1 MLGVSN
7 TSSGRA
13 LGLLIAIAL
22 VSLLV
27 PSGCGDSAN
36 SEDQALTKKQFVRLT
51 QAQCHRGYLNQE
63 RVMKE
68 YAARHGLL
76 FGGGEPWEQEAIN
89 AAVVY
94 DFVRKRIA
102 YWKSL
107 TPEESYEKEV
117 RQVIKAMEKGLET
130 TEREPAALAE
140 ARPGKKPLPEPF
152 TLNRHRT
159 ADFGPWLCGQA

>member
-1 MLGVSN
+1 MLGVSK
-7 TSSGRA
+7 TSSGWI
-13 LGLLIAIAL
+13 LLPLVAIAL

-27 PSGCGDSAN
+27 VSGCGDSAN

-51 QAQCHRGYLNQE
+51 QAQCHRGYLKQE
-63 RVMKE
+63 KVMKE
-68 YAARHGLL
+68 FADRHGLL
-76 FGGGEPWEQEAIN
+76 FGGGEPWEQEVIN
-89 AAVVY
+89 AGVVY

-107 TPEESYEKEV
+107 QPEESYEKEV

-130 TEREPAALAE
+130 TEKEPAALAE
-140 ARPGKKPLPEPF
+140 PRPGKQPLPEPF